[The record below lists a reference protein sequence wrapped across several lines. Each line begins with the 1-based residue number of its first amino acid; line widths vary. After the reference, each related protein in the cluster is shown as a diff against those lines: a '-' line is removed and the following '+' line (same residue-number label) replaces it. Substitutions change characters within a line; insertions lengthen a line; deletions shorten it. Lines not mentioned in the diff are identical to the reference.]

1 MRPIWICG
9 FLLLQRAHGCAQSGR
24 GEELDLQKDTGFVR
38 GISDGTTDEG
48 LPPLEDLEDFEVRS
62 KVIPSTAV
70 RCGKNERS
78 VIDTIYIL
86 CVYIYRL
93 HYIKLCY
100 IVLYF
105 IPLYHIILNYIRLY
119 HIILYHILLYH
130 IISYYMIL
138 QYYNM

>member
-1 MRPIWICG
+1 MRPIWSFG

-24 GEELDLQKDTGFVR
+24 SEELDLQKDTGFVR

-78 VIDTIYIL
+78 VIDTIYIYIL
-86 CVYIYRL
+86 CVYIY
-93 HYIKLCY
+93 IDC
-100 IVLYF
+100 V
-105 IPLYHIILNYIRLY
+105 ILNSVILY
-119 HIILYHILLYH
+119 YMLFHYIILY
-130 IISYYMIL
+130 
-138 QYYNM
+138 

>member
-1 MRPIWICG
+1 MRPIWSFG

-24 GEELDLQKDTGFVR
+24 SEELDLQKDTGFVR

-78 VIDTIYIL
+78 VIDTIYI
-86 CVYIYRL
+86 YIMCI
-93 HYIKLCY
+93 YI
-100 IVLYF
+100 
-105 IPLYHIILNYIRLY
+105 
-119 HIILYHILLYH
+119 
-130 IISYYMIL
+130 
-138 QYYNM
+138 